1 MTRET
6 KIGLLVGLAFIILI
20 GILLS
25 DHLSVTA
32 EPPQAALAQAGE
44 NVREGIIT
52 PGTVATIQP
61 AAPEQIAPTQ
71 PILTREELH
80 APRTPETVVSVLP
93 ASPVQNEPP
102 VSIRYYSQQTSAD
115 QQTPRTQYQ
124 IVTPEQVVGITPPA
138 RSTPVAQVELPRQPP
153 VEVPYVTQ
161 LPPELQRLAQHEE
174 LVVVDRSGRPVAD
187 DRATTAS
194 HRAPVQAREYVA
206 QPGDTLSKMAAR
218 FYGRST
224 PETQATIVRANPSLK
239 DNPNLIVAGRTYL
252 IPQETVT
259 ATPQPAAAQPKPQ
272 PHQAEVRTTSDHT
285 YLYTAKPGDSLWK
298 IANEQLGDPRL
309 VSTIQKMNQDVL
321 KGPNKDIV
329 YVGMTLR
336 LPAKPVAVAN

>member
-93 ASPVQNEPP
+93 A
-102 VSIRYYSQQTSAD
+102 
-115 QQTPRTQYQ
+115 
-124 IVTPEQVVGITPPA
+124 
-138 RSTPVAQVELPRQPP
+138 
-153 VEVPYVTQ
+153 
-161 LPPELQRLAQHEE
+161 
-174 LVVVDRSGRPVAD
+174 
-187 DRATTAS
+187 
-194 HRAPVQAREYVA
+194 
-206 QPGDTLSKMAAR
+206 
-218 FYGRST
+218 
-224 PETQATIVRANPSLK
+224 
-239 DNPNLIVAGRTYL
+239 
-252 IPQETVT
+252 
-259 ATPQPAAAQPKPQ
+259 
-272 PHQAEVRTTSDHT
+272 
-285 YLYTAKPGDSLWK
+285 
-298 IANEQLGDPRL
+298 
-309 VSTIQKMNQDVL
+309 
-321 KGPNKDIV
+321 
-329 YVGMTLR
+329 
-336 LPAKPVAVAN
+336 